1 MIHTTCSVAGR
12 CGGCP
17 WFGQPDQRARR
28 LEALTARWREAG
40 LPEAPLSR
48 AEVRGLGEHGL
59 RDRVDLAWTGEAL
72 GLVALDG
79 PEVVEVGPCPA
90 LSAPLL
96 RFVQD
101 LRADPPPASPL
112 TLRCRVAPDGA
123 RGLWVD
129 ASNLN
134 IKAILD
140 EAGWLRRWLGA
151 GVAVEMGQRR
161 KPAHEQDGRMALLK
175 EPVLRPWFQ
184 TWLDEDRPSPLFLP
198 IGGFSQPGHALN
210 RLLVGRVRAAAQA
223 IGAARWLEIG
233 AGAGNFTLP
242 LAAGGAEVRAI
253 EHDPIAVAGL
263 QRGLAHAGLRAEVM
277 QADMGRP
284 DGARWLE
291 QAEAVLVDPPRSGL
305 RGFAAALAQTHG
317 ALVYVSCEAGSL
329 VADLAVLHAAGWEI
343 RHLEGVDQFP
353 QTPHGEWIVSLARPQ
368 SVQLAA

>member
-1 MIHTTCSVAGR
+1 MSDATCSVAGR

-28 LEALTARWREAG
+28 LEALSSRWREAG
-40 LPEAPLSR
+40 LPEAPLAR
-48 AEVRGLGEHGL
+48 VEVHGLGEHGL
-59 RDRVDLAWTGEAL
+59 RDRVDLAWTGETL

-79 PEVVEVGPCPA
+79 PVVVDVGPCPA

-96 RFVQD
+96 GFVQD

-140 EAGWLRRWLGA
+140 EGVWLRRWLGA
-151 GVAVEMGQRR
+151 GVVVEMGQRR
-161 KPAHEQDGRMALLK
+161 KPVHEQEGRMALLK

-184 TWLDEDRPSPLFLP
+184 TWLAEDQASPLFLP
-198 IGGFSQPGHALN
+198 VGGFSQPGHALN
-210 RLLVGRVRAAAQA
+210 RLLVGRVRAAVEGV
-223 IGAARWLEIG
+223 GAARWLEIG

-242 LAAGGAEVRAI
+242 LAASGAEVRAV
-253 EHDPIAVAGL
+253 EHEPIAVAGL
-263 QRGLAHAGLRAEVM
+263 KLGLAHAGLRAEVI
-277 QADMGRP
+277 QADMARAEA
-284 DGARWLE
+284 GAWLDR
-291 QAEAVLVDPPRSGL
+291 ADAVLVDPPRSGL
-305 RGFAAALAQTHG
+305 RGFAGALAQTRG

-329 VADLAVLHAAGWEI
+329 VADLSVLRAAGWEI
-343 RHLEGVDQFP
+343 RHVEGVDQFP
-353 QTPHGEWIVSLARPQ
+353 QTPHGEWIVSLAR
-368 SVQLAA
+368 S